1 MLHTIINVLDLA
13 IIFIVIGSKFL
24 SHHVSDFTSNLTS
37 VVGTKLINKCKYK
50 ELRQVSSKLK
60 KLDATV
66 YFAKMSYDERSCHKL
81 KNLFKK
87 HNIQL
92 VFSNNHKL
100 KNLIG
105 NNLDKIEDIKKSG
118 IYSINCSDCTKVY
131 IGQTKRN
138 ILTRFKEHMYHI
150 KCKNIFKSALAS
162 HWHETGHKFE
172 QSNLKL
178 IKSCYNKKNLN
189 IL

>member
-1 MLHTIINVLDLA
+1 M
-13 IIFIVIGSKFL
+13 
-24 SHHVSDFTSNLTS
+24 
-37 VVGTKLINKCKYK
+37 
-50 ELRQVSSKLK
+50 
-60 KLDATV
+60 
-66 YFAKMSYDERSCHKL
+66 
-81 KNLFKK
+81 
-87 HNIQL
+87 
-92 VFSNNHKL
+92 
-100 KNLIG
+100 IG

-118 IYSINCSDCTKVY
+118 IYSINCSDCNKVY

-189 IL
+189 MLEAIYMNKQKENLLNFDLTPLDNRMLKLVK